1 MADFTPFTPG
11 EIGTTVAGAA
21 GSVASLKFIPGRWYE
36 KLGMVVGGAV
46 AARYLTY
53 PLIDV
58 FGLLHRETDEAALA
72 FLIGLFGMAVA
83 NKLFEA
89 LAALN
94 SAEIVTIVTGW
105 FKKRTGA

>member
-1 MADFTPFTPG
+1 MADFINLTTS
-11 EIGTTVAGAA
+11 EVGTTVAGAA

-36 KLGMVVGGAV
+36 KLGMVLGGIV

-58 FGLLHRETDEAALA
+58 FGLQHSETDEGALA
-72 FLIGLFGMAVA
+72 FLVGLFSMAVV

-89 LAALN
+89 LSAVN
-94 SAEIVTIVTGW
+94 SASIVEMVMGW
-105 FKKRTGA
+105 IKKRTGA